1 LNDTT
6 TPRPPTIHLS
16 LLIAL
21 PAPEVQPRTGPT
33 DLEGD
38 DLPELVIATT
48 SFIPLLPHH
57 REEEEEDEKGDI
69 SHLERISSPTDTD
82 EKGKGVLEV
91 AHLEYGQ
98 THVHGHD
105 TSAERDSRPARW
117 VKVKGDKDKGEK
129 WVIEGLEGCMSKNTN
144 TGTNTN
150 TNT

>member
-21 PAPEVQPRTGPT
+21 PAPEVRPRTGPT

-57 REEEEEDEKGDI
+57 QEEEEEEDEKGDI

-98 THVHGHD
+98 SHGLGHS
-105 TSAERDSRPARW
+105 TSAERGTRPAGW

-129 WVIEGLEGCMSKNTN
+129 WVIEGLEGCMSTNTN

-150 TNT
+150 T